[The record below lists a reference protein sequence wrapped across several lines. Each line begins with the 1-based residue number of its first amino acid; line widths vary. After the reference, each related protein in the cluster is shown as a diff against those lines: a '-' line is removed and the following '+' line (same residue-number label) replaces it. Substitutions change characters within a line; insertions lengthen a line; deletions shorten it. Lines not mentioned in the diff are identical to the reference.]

1 MHTIPGFLSS
11 PLLEENV
18 RLFWSRGISCCG
30 FLVGR
35 REKGRRV
42 SPGRLS
48 GLDFFFVLNTV
59 RADYS
64 VTECLLAISIIML
77 ERHRHPFLH
86 TASQRDDTSPPARL
100 PAPRLHPLYFA
111 GSSGF
116 YPQVALCF
124 FFFVIPTISA
134 AHSRSM
140 CFFPRLPCLA
150 DSPTR
155 LLHRR
160 TAG

>member
-1 MHTIPGFLSS
+1 MSGYFGREAS
-11 PLLEENV
+11 V
-18 RLFWSRGISCCG
+18 VVAFWWAD
-30 FLVGR
+30 GR
-35 REKGRRV
+35 RGGV
-42 SPGRLS
+42 FPLAVC
-48 GLDFFFVLNTV
+48 LVLTFFFVLNTV

-140 CFFPRLPCLA
+140 CFFPRLPRLA